1 VIVWRSGVIVATVLA
16 LGGGA
21 GRAEDSSPTAVV
33 QRLDDA
39 LLATLKD
46 GESLGY
52 DGRYARLQP
61 VMRDTFDL
69 DFMAE
74 KALGQSWQQLSP
86 ADQTRWR
93 ELFADFTVANYA
105 ANFDRFT
112 GQRFEVLGEESSV
125 NDSKLVKTKVV
136 TPGTDDVALTYRLQ
150 KGAAGWRIVDVYLKG
165 TVSELAL
172 RRSDF
177 ASLLE
182 RDGFDALATAL
193 RGKIA
198 DLAAGRAK
206 RERP

>member
-1 VIVWRSGVIVATVLA
+1 MVWRFGVIVASALA
-16 LGGGA
+16 LGSA
-21 GRAEDSSPTAVV
+21 LQAEDPSPTAVV
-33 QRLDDA
+33 QRLQDA

-52 DGRYARLQP
+52 EGRFKRLQP
-61 VMRDTFDL
+61 VMRETFDL
-69 DFMAE
+69 SFMAE
-74 KALGQSWQQLSP
+74 KALGQHWKELST
-86 ADQTRWR
+86 ADQERWR
-93 ELFADFTVANYA
+93 QLFADFTIANYA

-112 GQRFEVLGEESSV
+112 GQRFDIRGEEPSV
-125 NDSKLVKTKVV
+125 GGTQLVKTKVIS
-136 TPGTDDVALTYRLQ
+136 PGMDDVDLTYRLQ
-150 KGAAGWRIVDVYLKG
+150 KGTGGWRIIDVYLKG

-182 RDGFDALATAL
+182 RDGFEALMTAL

-206 RERP
+206 RDRL

>member
-1 VIVWRSGVIVATVLA
+1 MVWRSGVILASMLA
-16 LGGGA
+16 LGGA
-21 GRAEDSSPTAVV
+21 VQAEDASPTAVV

-46 GESLGY
+46 GASLGY
-52 DGRYARLQP
+52 EGRYKRLQP
-61 VMRDTFDL
+61 AMRDTFDL

-74 KALGQSWQQLSP
+74 KALGQHWKTLSA

-112 GQRFEVLGEESSV
+112 GQRFEILGEEPSV
-125 NDSKLVKTKVV
+125 NDSELVKTKVV
-136 TPGTDDVALTYRLQ
+136 TPGAEDVELTYRLQ
-150 KGAAGWRIVDVYLKG
+150 KRGGAWRIVDVYLKG

-172 RRSDF
+172 RRADF

-182 RDGFDALATAL
+182 RDGFEALATVL

-198 DLAAGRAK
+198 DLAAGRSK
-206 RERP
+206 RDRL